1 MIYTV
6 TFNPALDYVVN
17 VNNLQTG
24 EINRA
29 ESEQLNYGGKGINVS
44 AILSRLGMETIA
56 LGFIAGFSGDKL
68 AEMLNTDKI
77 NNDFIKLKNSFTR
90 INVKIK
96 SDKETDINADGPK
109 IESNDIEKLFEK
121 LDRLKQ
127 GDFLVLAGS
136 IPKSLPDNI
145 YENILERLQN
155 KNIKFVIDATGDLL
169 LNVLPYK
176 PFLIKPN
183 HHELGELFDVK
194 IKEFEDIVKYSK
206 LLQEKGA
213 ENVLVS
219 WGKKGA
225 VLLDSQGTTYQIGNV
240 PGKIVS
246 SVGCGD
252 SMVAGFVAGYIEK
265 GDYAY
270 ALKLGSAC
278 GNATAF
284 SQSLASREEIKRMLE
299 NKFLNLGEDFNENC

>member
-6 TFNPALDYVVN
+6 TFNPALDYTMK

-29 ESEQLNYGGKGINVS
+29 DNEQMNYGGKGINVS
-44 AILSRLGMETIA
+44 AILSRLKTENKA

-68 AEMLNTDKI
+68 AEMLNADGI
-77 NNDFIKLKNSFTR
+77 NNDFVKLNNGFTR

-96 SDKETDINADGPK
+96 SDNETDINANGP
-109 IESNDIEKLFEK
+109 DIHKEDLEKLFEK
-121 LDRLKQ
+121 LDALKQ
-127 GDFLVLAGS
+127 GDYLVLAGS

-145 YENILERLQN
+145 YENILERLKN
-155 KNIKFVIDATGDLL
+155 RNIKFVIDATGDLL
-169 LNVLPYK
+169 LNVLHFK

-194 IKEFEDIVKYSK
+194 IKEYDDIVKYSK

-219 WGKKGA
+219 CGKKGA
-225 VLLDSQGTTYQIGNV
+225 VLLDSQGNTYKIGNV

-270 ALKLGSAC
+270 ALKLGAAC

-284 SQSLASREEIKRMLE
+284 SQSLATKEEIDAMLV
-299 NKFLNLGEDFNENC
+299 NKHLGEDFNENC

>member
-6 TFNPALDYVVN
+6 TFNPALDYTMK

-29 ESEQLNYGGKGINVS
+29 DSEQMNYGGKGINVS
-44 AILSRLGMETIA
+44 AILSRLKMENKA

-68 AEMLNTDKI
+68 ADMLNADGI
-77 NNDFIKLKNSFTR
+77 DNDFVKLNNGFTR

-96 SDKETDINADGPK
+96 SDNETDINANGP
-109 IESNDIEKLFEK
+109 DIHKEDLEKLFEK
-121 LDRLKQ
+121 LDALKQ
-127 GDFLVLAGS
+127 GDYLVLAGS

-145 YENILERLQN
+145 YENILERLKN
-155 KNIKFVIDATGDLL
+155 RNIKFVIDATGDLL
-169 LNVLPYK
+169 LNVLHFK

-194 IKEFEDIVKYSK
+194 IKEYDDIVKYSK

-219 WGKKGA
+219 CGKKGA
-225 VLLDSQGTTYQIGNV
+225 VLLDSQGNTYKIGNV
-240 PGKIVS
+240 PGKIIS

-270 ALKLGSAC
+270 ALKLGAAC

-284 SQSLASREEIKRMLE
+284 SQSLATKEEIDAMLV
-299 NKFLNLGEDFNENC
+299 NKHLGEDFNENC

>member
-6 TFNPALDYVVN
+6 TFNPALDYTMK

-29 ESEQLNYGGKGINVS
+29 DSEQMNYGGKGINVS
-44 AILSRLGMETIA
+44 AILSRLKTENKA

-68 AEMLNTDKI
+68 AEMLNADGI
-77 NNDFIKLKNSFTR
+77 DNDFVKLNNGFTR

-96 SDKETDINADGPK
+96 SDNETDINANGP
-109 IESNDIEKLFEK
+109 DIQKEELEKLFEK
-121 LDRLKQ
+121 LDALKQ
-127 GDFLVLAGS
+127 GDYLVLAGS

-145 YENILERLQN
+145 YENILERLKN
-155 KNIKFVIDATGDLL
+155 RNIKFVIDATGDLL
-169 LNVLPYK
+169 LNVLHFK

-194 IKEFEDIVKYSK
+194 IKEYDDIVKYSK

-219 WGKKGA
+219 CGKKGA
-225 VLLDSQGTTYQIGNV
+225 VLLDSQGNTYQIGNV
-240 PGKIVS
+240 PGKIIS

-270 ALKLGSAC
+270 ALKLGAAC

-284 SQSLASREEIKRMLE
+284 SQSLATKEEIDAMLV
-299 NKFLNLGEDFNENC
+299 NKHLGEDFNENC

>member
-6 TFNPALDYVVN
+6 TFNPALDYVMT
-17 VNNLQTG
+17 VNNLHTG

-29 ESEQLNYGGKGINVS
+29 DSEQMNYGGKGINVS
-44 AILSRLGMETIA
+44 AILSRLKMENKA

-68 AEMLNTDKI
+68 TDMLNADGI
-77 NNDFIKLKNSFTR
+77 DNDFVKLNNGFTR

-96 SDKETDINADGPK
+96 SDNETDINANGP
-109 IESNDIEKLFEK
+109 DIQKEDLTKLFEK
-121 LDRLKQ
+121 LDALKQ
-127 GDFLVLAGS
+127 GDYLVLAGS

-145 YENILERLQN
+145 YENILERLKN
-155 KNIKFVIDATGDLL
+155 RNIKFVIDATGDLL

-194 IKEFEDIVKYSK
+194 IKEYDDIVKYSK

-225 VLLDSQGTTYQIGNV
+225 VLLDSQGNTYRIGNV

-270 ALKLGSAC
+270 ALKLGAAC

-284 SQSLASREEIKRMLE
+284 SQSLATKEEIDAMLGS
-299 NKFLNLGEDFNENC
+299 KHLGEDFNENC

>member
-6 TFNPALDYVVN
+6 TFNPALDYTMK

-29 ESEQLNYGGKGINVS
+29 DNEQMNYGGKGINVS
-44 AILSRLGMETIA
+44 AILSRLKTENKA

-68 AEMLNTDKI
+68 AEMLNADGI
-77 NNDFIKLKNSFTR
+77 DNDFVKLNNGFTR

-96 SDKETDINADGPK
+96 SDNETDINANGP
-109 IESNDIEKLFEK
+109 DIQKEELEKLFEK
-121 LDRLKQ
+121 LDALKQ
-127 GDFLVLAGS
+127 GDYLVLAGS

-145 YENILERLQN
+145 YENILERLKN
-155 KNIKFVIDATGDLL
+155 RNIKFVIDATGDLL
-169 LNVLPYK
+169 LNVLHFK

-194 IKEFEDIVKYSK
+194 IKEYDDIVKYSK

-219 WGKKGA
+219 CGKKGA
-225 VLLDSQGTTYQIGNV
+225 VLLDSQGNTYKIGNV
-240 PGKIVS
+240 PGKIIS

-270 ALKLGSAC
+270 ALKLGAAC

-284 SQSLASREEIKRMLE
+284 SQSLATKEEIDAMLV
-299 NKFLNLGEDFNENC
+299 NKHLGEDFNENC

>member
-6 TFNPALDYVVN
+6 TFNPALDYVMN
-17 VNNLQTG
+17 VNNLKTG

-29 ESEQLNYGGKGINVS
+29 ESEHLNYGGKGINVS
-44 AILSRLGMETIA
+44 AILSRLGIETIA

-68 AEMLNTDKI
+68 AEMLNTDEI
-77 NNDFIKLKNSFTR
+77 NNDFIKLKNGCTR

-109 IESNDIEKLFEK
+109 IQKDDLERLFEK

-145 YENILERLQN
+145 YENILEQLKN
-155 KNIKFVIDATGDLL
+155 KNTKFVIDATGDLL
-169 LNVLPYK
+169 LNVLHFK

-183 HHELGELFDVK
+183 HHELGDIFGVEITTLD
-194 IKEFEDIVKYSK
+194 DIVKYGK

-219 WGKKGA
+219 WGKHGA
-225 VLLDSQGTTYQIGNV
+225 VLMDKQGGIHKIGNV

-252 SMVAGFVAGYIEK
+252 SMVAGFIAGYIES
-265 GDYAY
+265 GDYSY
-270 ALKLGSAC
+270 ALKLGAAC

-284 SQSLASREEIKRMLE
+284 SQSLASRKEIKTMLE
-299 NKFLNLGEDFNENC
+299 SKFLNLGEDFNENC